1 MFRRYSAAITALLVL
16 AVTSL
21 ASAQQAA
28 SDSGRVVPGRI
39 RARDERAVT
48 ADTIKLNRETA
59 VRDSARAALGRDHA
73 QTQAEEA
80 RIDTLQAAL
89 KKDRQ
94 ATPRD
99 TTAINRDLA
108 TLTRMRKKLDSD
120 LDRDH
125 REKTR
130 LEGLEK
136 KVQKESDA
144 AIEAHH
150 DIRQDRPV
158 RPAHR
163 DTTAHH

>member
-1 MFRRYSAAITALLVL
+1 MFRRYSAAITAFLVM

-28 SDSGRVVPGRI
+28 SDSTKGAPGGV

-48 ADTIKLNRETA
+48 ADTVRLHREIA
-59 VRDSARAALGRDHA
+59 VRDSARATLARDQA

-99 TTAINRDLA
+99 TAAINRDLA

-125 REKTR
+125 REKAR
-130 LEGLEK
+130 LQGIET
-136 KVQKESDA
+136 KVKKESDA

-158 RPAHR
+158 RPAHH